1 MTEPAGDLVPRPAVP
16 AAGELW
22 AYRARGQDPLV
33 QVAVVRLG
41 VKKPQRVLV
50 RFVDDEFE
58 GRQDWVPPARLK
70 VPWSGV
76 EEYVARERRW
86 DEVLR
91 PAVGVSLTEELAAS
105 SVFDL
110 LIPEDMAELGWN
122 AKRGTVLIHDLS
134 GLANLLEVAPD
145 VLRAPTSFE
154 EDGDLISPWTVAIAV
169 ARRATEREPHKV
181 LADVEKDEADA
192 RRDST
197 YGRWSSR
204 RRREDDWVP
213 PEVCQ
218 RVDAEHGQPIRVMLR
233 DWCGADAVDLR
244 AEIAALRNDA
254 ASADKV
260 AQEAIEV
267 LRRHGHARDANALER
282 KLSDL
287 KQGIEPGTDAPGRG
301 RPRAGS

>member
-1 MTEPAGDLVPRPAVP
+1 MTALEGTAMPPQGGP

-58 GRQDWVPPARLK
+58 GRQDWVPPDRLK
-70 VPWSGV
+70 VPWSGI
-76 EEYVARERRW
+76 EEYAARERRW
-86 DEVLR
+86 DEVLQ
-91 PAVGVSLTEELAAS
+91 PSLGVSLTEELAAS
-105 SVFDL
+105 SIFDL

-122 AKRGTVLIHDLS
+122 AKRGTVLIHDVS
-134 GLANLLEVAPD
+134 GLANLLEVAPA
-145 VLRAPTSFE
+145 VLREPASFE
-154 EDGDLISPWTVAIAV
+154 EDGDLISPWTVALAV

-218 RVDAEHGQPIRVMLR
+218 RVDAELGQPIRAMLR
-233 DWCGADAVDLR
+233 DWCGADAVDLH
-244 AEIAALRNDA
+244 AEIAALRSDA
-254 ASADKV
+254 LSSAKV
-260 AQEAIEV
+260 AREAIEV
-267 LRRHGHARDANALER
+267 LRRHGHTRDANDLER
-282 KLSDL
+282 KLSEL
-287 KQGIEPGTDAPGRG
+287 RQGIGPQT
-301 RPRAGS
+301 

>member
-1 MTEPAGDLVPRPAVP
+1 VTALEGNDIPPQSVP
-16 AAGELW
+16 AAGEVW
-22 AYRARGQDPLV
+22 AYRARSQDPLV

-70 VPWSGV
+70 VPWGGV
-76 EEYVARERRW
+76 EEYTAKERRW
-86 DEVLR
+86 NEVLR
-91 PAVGVSLTEELAAS
+91 PAADVSLTEELAAS

-122 AKRGTVLIHDLS
+122 AKRGTVLIHDVS
-134 GLANLLEVAPD
+134 GLAGLLEVAPA
-145 VLRAPTSFE
+145 VLREPASFE
-154 EDGDLISPWTVAIAV
+154 EDCDLISPWPVAIAV

-181 LADVEKDEADA
+181 LANVEKDEAAA

-218 RVDAEHGQPIRVMLR
+218 RVDAELGQPIRAMLR
-233 DWCGADAVDLR
+233 DWCGAGAVDLR

-267 LRRHGHARDANALER
+267 LRRHGHTRDANDLEQ
-282 KLSDL
+282 KLL
-287 KQGIEPGTDAPGRG
+287 ELRRGID
-301 RPRAGS
+301 PRS

>member
-1 MTEPAGDLVPRPAVP
+1 MPPQGGP

-58 GRQDWVPPARLK
+58 GRQDWVPPDRLK
-70 VPWSGV
+70 VPWSGI
-76 EEYVARERRW
+76 EEYAARERRW
-86 DEVLR
+86 DEVLQ
-91 PAVGVSLTEELAAS
+91 PSLGVSLTEELAAS
-105 SVFDL
+105 SIFDL

-122 AKRGTVLIHDLS
+122 AKRGTVLIHDVS
-134 GLANLLEVAPD
+134 GLANLLEVAPA
-145 VLRAPTSFE
+145 VLREPASFE
-154 EDGDLISPWTVAIAV
+154 EDGDLISPWTVALAV

-218 RVDAEHGQPIRVMLR
+218 RVDAELGQPIRAMLR
-233 DWCGADAVDLR
+233 DWCGADAVDLH
-244 AEIAALRNDA
+244 AEIAALRSDA
-254 ASADKV
+254 LSSAKV
-260 AQEAIEV
+260 AREAIEV
-267 LRRHGHARDANALER
+267 LRRHGHTRDANDLER
-282 KLSDL
+282 KLSEL
-287 KQGIEPGTDAPGRG
+287 RQGIGPQT
-301 RPRAGS
+301 

>member
-1 MTEPAGDLVPRPAVP
+1 MTALAGDTVPQPTGP
-16 AAGELW
+16 AAGEFW
-22 AYRARGQDPLV
+22 AYRVRRQDALV

-41 VKKPQRVLV
+41 VKTPQRVLV

-76 EEYVARERRW
+76 DEYVGRERRW

-91 PAVGVSLTEELAAS
+91 PSAGVSLTEELAAS

-122 AKRGTVLIHDLS
+122 AKRGTVLIHDVS
-134 GLANLLEVAPD
+134 GLASLLKVEPA
-145 VLRAPTSFE
+145 VLREPASFE
-154 EDGDLISPWTVAIAV
+154 EDGDLISPWPVAIAV
-169 ARRATEREPHKV
+169 ARLAAEREPHKV
-181 LADVEKDEADA
+181 LANVEKDEAAA

-218 RVDAEHGQPIRVMLR
+218 RVDAELGQPIRAILR

-244 AEIAALRNDA
+244 AEIEALRIE
-254 ASADKV
+254 ASSAGKV
-260 AQEAIEV
+260 AQEAIEL
-267 LRRHGHARDANALER
+267 LRRHGHTRDANDLDR
-282 KLSDL
+282 KLS
-287 KQGIEPGTDAPGRG
+287 EHRRG
-301 RPRAGS
+301 SDPAG

>member
-1 MTEPAGDLVPRPAVP
+1 MTEPAGHLVPQPAVP

-22 AYRARGQDPLV
+22 TYRARGQDPLV

-76 EEYVARERRW
+76 EEYAAKERRW
-86 DEVLR
+86 DEVVR
-91 PAVGVSLTEELAAS
+91 PAADVSFTEELAAS
-105 SVFDL
+105 TVFDL

-122 AKRGTVLIHDLS
+122 AKRGTVLIHDVAR
-134 GLANLLEVAPD
+134 LASLIEVAPAA
-145 VLRAPTSFE
+145 LRETASFE

-181 LADVEKDEADA
+181 LAEVEKDEAYA

-204 RRREDDWVP
+204 RRREEDWIS

-218 RVDAEHGQPIRVMLR
+218 RVDAEHGHPIRAVLR
-233 DWCGADAVDLR
+233 DWCGTDAVDLH
-244 AEIAALRNDA
+244 AEIAALRIDA
-254 ASADKV
+254 SSADKV
-260 AQEAIEV
+260 AQQAIDL
-267 LRRHGHARDANALER
+267 LRRHGHTGDANDLER
-282 KLSDL
+282 KLSEL
-287 KQGIEPGTDAPGRG
+287 RQGVN
-301 RPRAGS
+301 

>member
-1 MTEPAGDLVPRPAVP
+1 MTAPAGDAVAQPTGP
-16 AAGELW
+16 AAGEFW
-22 AYRARGQDPLV
+22 AYRVRRQDPLV

-41 VKKPQRVLV
+41 VKTPQRVLV

-76 EEYVARERRW
+76 DEYIGRERRW

-91 PAVGVSLTEELAAS
+91 PSAGVSLTEELAAS

-122 AKRGTVLIHDLS
+122 AKRGTVLIHDVS
-134 GLANLLEVAPD
+134 GLASLLEVASS
-145 VLRAPTSFE
+145 VLCAPTSFKE
-154 EDGDLISPWTVAIAV
+154 GGDLISPWPIAIAI
-169 ARRATEREPHKV
+169 ARRATKREPHKV
-181 LADVEKDEADA
+181 LANVEKDEAAA

-218 RVDAEHGQPIRVMLR
+218 RVDGELGQPIRAMLR
-233 DWCGADAVDLR
+233 DWCGADSVDLR
-244 AEIAALRNDA
+244 AEIAALRIDA
-254 ASADKV
+254 SSAGKV
-260 AQEAIEV
+260 AQEAIEL
-267 LRRHGHARDANALER
+267 LRRHGHTREANDLER
-282 KLSDL
+282 KLAELREGVRRRS
-287 KQGIEPGTDAPGRG
+287 
-301 RPRAGS
+301 

>member
-1 MTEPAGDLVPRPAVP
+1 MVVGVHSVNRSNAVEPQVVP
-16 AAGELW
+16 AAGEVW

-33 QVAVVRLG
+33 QVAVVRFG
-41 VKKPQRVLV
+41 VKTPQRVLV

-76 EEYVARERRW
+76 DEYIGRERRW

-91 PAVGVSLTEELAAS
+91 PSAGVSLTEELAAS

-122 AKRGTVLIHDLS
+122 AKRGTVLIHDVS
-134 GLANLLEVAPD
+134 GLASLLGVPPAAISD
-145 VLRAPTSFE
+145 PTSFKE
-154 EDGDLISPWTVAIAV
+154 GGDLISPWPVAIAV

-181 LADVEKDEADA
+181 LADVEKAEADA
-192 RRDST
+192 LRYST
-197 YGRWSSR
+197 YGRWTSR
-204 RRREDDWVP
+204 RGREDDWVP

-218 RVDAEHGQPIRVMLR
+218 RVDAEHGQPIRAILR

-244 AEIAALRNDA
+244 AEIAALRIDA
-254 ASADKV
+254 SSAGKV
-260 AQEAIEV
+260 AQEAIEL
-267 LRRHGHARDANALER
+267 LRRHGHTRDANDLER
-282 KLSDL
+282 KLSEL
-287 KQGIEPGTDAPGRG
+287 RQGSGQRSTG
-301 RPRAGS
+301 

>member
-1 MTEPAGDLVPRPAVP
+1 MTEPAGHLVPQPAVP

-22 AYRARGQDPLV
+22 AYRASGHDPLV

-41 VKKPQRVLV
+41 VKTPQRVLV

-76 EEYVARERRW
+76 DEYVARERRW

-91 PAVGVSLTEELAAS
+91 PSAGVSLTEELAAS

-122 AKRGTVLIHDLS
+122 AKRGTVLIHDVS
-134 GLANLLEVAPD
+134 GLASLLEVAPA
-145 VLRAPTSFE
+145 VLCDPTSFKE
-154 EDGDLISPWTVAIAV
+154 GGDLISPWPVAIAV

-192 RRDST
+192 RRHST

-204 RRREDDWVP
+204 RRREEDWVP

-218 RVDAEHGQPIRVMLR
+218 RVDAEHGQPIRAMLR
-233 DWCGADAVDLR
+233 DWCGADAADLH
-244 AEIAALRNDA
+244 AEIAALRIDA

-260 AQEAIEV
+260 AQEAIEL
-267 LRRHGHARDANALER
+267 LRRHGHTRDANDLEH
-282 KLSDL
+282 KLSELRLGGGL
-287 KQGIEPGTDAPGRG
+287 KWRKNAGIG
-301 RPRAGS
+301 

>member
-1 MTEPAGDLVPRPAVP
+1 
-16 AAGELW
+16 
-22 AYRARGQDPLV
+22 
-33 QVAVVRLG
+33 VAVVRFG
-41 VKKPQRVLV
+41 VKTPQRVLV

-76 EEYVARERRW
+76 DEYVARERRL

-91 PAVGVSLTEELAAS
+91 PSAGVSLTEELAAS

-122 AKRGTVLIHDLS
+122 AKRGTVLIHDVS
-134 GLANLLEVAPD
+134 GLASLLEVASS
-145 VLRAPTSFE
+145 VLCAPTSFE

-181 LADVEKDEADA
+181 LVHVEKEEADA
-192 RRDST
+192 RREAT
-197 YGRWSSR
+197 YGRWQAR
-204 RRREDDWVP
+204 RGREDDWIK

-218 RVDAEHGQPIRVMLR
+218 RVDEEHGQPIRTILR

-244 AEIAALRNDA
+244 AEIAALRTEV
-254 ASADKV
+254 SSVGKV
-260 AQEAIEV
+260 AQEAIEL
-267 LRRHGHARDANALER
+267 LRRHDHTRDANDLER
-282 KLSDL
+282 KLSEL
-287 KQGIEPGTDAPGRG
+287 RQGVERRG
-301 RPRAGS
+301 

>member
-1 MTEPAGDLVPRPAVP
+1 MTEPAGHLVPQPAVP

-41 VKKPQRVLV
+41 VKAPQRVLV

-76 EEYVARERRW
+76 DEYVARERRW

-91 PAVGVSLTEELAAS
+91 PSAGVSLTEELAAS

-122 AKRGTVLIHDLS
+122 AKRGTVLIHDVS
-134 GLANLLEVAPD
+134 GLASLLEVAPA
-145 VLRAPTSFE
+145 VLCDPTSFNE
-154 EDGDLISPWTVAIAV
+154 GGDLISPWPVAIAV

-197 YGRWSSR
+197 YGRWRSR
-204 RRREDDWVP
+204 RRREEDWIS

-218 RVDAEHGQPIRVMLR
+218 RVDGEHGQPIRAMLR
-233 DWCGADAVDLR
+233 DFLVR
-244 AEIAALRNDA
+244 
-254 ASADKV
+254 
-260 AQEAIEV
+260 
-267 LRRHGHARDANALER
+267 
-282 KLSDL
+282 
-287 KQGIEPGTDAPGRG
+287 GRG
-301 RPRAGS
+301 RRSSCRDRGATHRRLECRQGGAGGD

>member
-1 MTEPAGDLVPRPAVP
+1 MTDPAGHLVPQPAVP

-22 AYRARGQDPLV
+22 AYRARGPDPLV

-41 VKKPQRVLV
+41 VKTPQRVLV
-50 RFVDDEFE
+50 RFVDEEFE
-58 GRQDWVPPARLK
+58 GQQDWVPPARLK

-76 EEYVARERRW
+76 DEYVARERRW

-91 PAVGVSLTEELAAS
+91 PSAGVSLAEELAAS

-122 AKRGTVLIHDLS
+122 AKRGTVLIHDVS
-134 GLANLLEVAPD
+134 GLASLLGVPPAAISD
-145 VLRAPTSFE
+145 PTSFKE
-154 EDGDLISPWTVAIAV
+154 GGDLISPWPVAIAV

-181 LADVEKDEADA
+181 LADVEKAEADA
-192 RRDST
+192 IRYST

-204 RRREDDWVP
+204 RGREDDWVP

-218 RVDAEHGQPIRVMLR
+218 RVDAERGQPIRAILR

-244 AEIAALRNDA
+244 AEIAALRIDA
-254 ASADKV
+254 SSAGKV
-260 AQEAIEV
+260 AQEAIEL
-267 LRRHGHARDANALER
+267 LRRHGHTREANDLEG

-287 KQGIEPGTDAPGRG
+287 RQGDG
-301 RPRAGS
+301 PR